1 MHSPGIHKSRDEGN
15 YRQLGESKSHYT
27 KWKSQDGKKDGVLL
41 LGHIQGV
48 EMSAIT
54 ITDSHDSDGDLA
66 PLKDLCMVRLL
77 VSDSLDLG
85 ELTIAMTVNQSSRW
99 SAPMIL
105 FRVNTRPNTNT
116 VLRMDAVRTMPRIA
130 GPLLASR

>member
-1 MHSPGIHKSRDEGN
+1 MHSSGIHESCDESN
-15 YRQLGESKSHYT
+15 YRKLGESKGHDT
-27 KWKSQDGKKDGVLL
+27 KWKSQDGKEDGVLL

-48 EMSAIT
+48 EMSAIA
-54 ITDSHDSDGDLA
+54 ITDSHDSDCDLA
-66 PLKDLCMVRLL
+66 PLEDLGMVRLL

-85 ELTIAMTVNQSSRW
+85 ELTMAMMVNQSSRW

-116 VLRMDAVRTMPRIA
+116 VLRMDAVITMPRIA